1 MSMFRSYEVDS
12 KGVAVATGAT
22 PLLYFATTSSNDCHI
37 VRVRAVLE
45 AVSTPA
51 PPTNG
56 SIIFTVNVVTG
67 TVGGGGAVTPQQR
80 SGYNSAGGLAANT
93 TFTSANAAALTGLT
107 QGAQVG
113 FMENPFAAGAWEEDA
128 WENTGLEIDIP
139 QSGKYCVY
147 GSAPSGAGSGCDFRV
162 VMKFTE

>member
-1 MSMFRSYEVDS
+1 MSMFRGYEVDS

-22 PLLYFATTSSNDCHI
+22 PVLYFATTATNDCHV
-37 VRVRAVLE
+37 VRVRAILE
-45 AVSTPA
+45 AVSSPA

-56 SIIFTVNVVTG
+56 SIILTVNVVTG

-80 SGYNSAGGLAANT
+80 SGFNTSGGLAANT
-93 TFTSANAAALTGLT
+93 TFTSANAAAITGLT
-107 QGAQVG
+107 QGAQLG
-113 FMENPFAAGAWEEDA
+113 IQEIPFASGAWEEDA

-139 QSGKYCVY
+139 QSGKYCIY
-147 GSAPSGAGSGCDFRV
+147 MSAPSGAGSGCNFRA